1 MGGRFKHI
9 RHPPEAVISASS
21 LLRYSMGLIVR
32 ICWYAVACPVT
43 CQMPFADIGIFI
55 SCLFH
60 IVCNCLDVS
69 WEGLSV
75 SVAAYFRR
83 IFATLKYRPARPT
96 YRLCCKCI
104 SKKHSLI
111 RKSVKIRCYIKLL
124 SITAHSISPLLV
136 RKNENYIW
144 LFHNYLRKNKNL
156 YDAWL

>member
-9 RHPPEAVISASS
+9 RHPPKAVISTSS

-32 ICWYAVACPVT
+32 ICWHAVAGSIT

-55 SCLFH
+55 ACLFH
-60 IVCNCLDVS
+60 IVSESFDVT

-83 IFATLKYRPARPT
+83 IFATLKYCPARPT

-111 RKSVKIRCYIKLL
+111 RKSVKIRAYIKLL
-124 SITAHSISPLLV
+124 TITAHSICPLLV

-144 LFHNYLRKNKNL
+144 LSHNYLRKNKNL

>member
-32 ICWYAVACPVT
+32 ICRHAVACPVT
-43 CQMPFADIGIFI
+43 CQMPFTDIGIFI
-55 SCLFH
+55 ACLFH
-60 IVCNCLDVS
+60 IVSNCLDVS

-75 SVAAYFRR
+75 SVAAYFCR
-83 IFATLKYRPARPT
+83 IFATLKYCPARPT

-111 RKSVKIRCYIKLL
+111 RKSVKVRAYIKLL
-124 SITAHSISPLLV
+124 SITAHSICPLLV

-156 YDAWL
+156 YDACL

>member
-9 RHPPEAVISASS
+9 RHPPKALITTSS
-21 LLRYSMGLIVR
+21 ILRYGVRLIVR
-32 ICWYAVACPVT
+32 ICWYAVAGSIT
-43 CQMPFADIGIFI
+43 SQMPFADIGIFI
-55 SCLFH
+55 ACLFH
-60 IVCNCLDVS
+60 IVGNCLDVS

-83 IFATLKYRPARPT
+83 IFATLKYSPARPAH
-96 YRLCCKCI
+96 RLCCKCI

-111 RKSVKIRCYIKLL
+111 CKSVKVRAYIKLL
-124 SITAHSISPLLV
+124 SITAHSICPLLV

-144 LFHNYLRKNKNL
+144 LFHNYLRKKNL